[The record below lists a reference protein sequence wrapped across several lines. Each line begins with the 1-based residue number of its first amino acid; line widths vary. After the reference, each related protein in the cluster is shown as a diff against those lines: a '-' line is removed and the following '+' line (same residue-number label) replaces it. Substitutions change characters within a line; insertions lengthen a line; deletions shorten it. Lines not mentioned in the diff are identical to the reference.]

1 MSQTGNRESES
12 SRLTEVIDNPREVE
26 QAYARQYENLSREFS
41 RVTQSKRGILAEIG
55 CGRGQLTIP
64 LARLMPHSRFQVVDT
79 FAGAYTGTL
88 KLLNKALLRARLEN
102 RVKVYKADYL
112 AWLWDQYSD
121 SYAGVVSSEFLP
133 EVDSC
138 ELSRFL
144 PECLRLLRHGGV
156 TVHSFLSP
164 TPRNSRQ
171 RLLIEA
177 DTNPRWT
184 KTPPREWFSPRPDQ
198 VMSALKQA
206 EFRNIRVKRF
216 KSNLIIRA
224 RAAQHLLESWDVKSS
239 FWKKHRT
246 RLVREGL
253 EIPDWMII
261 SGRKT

>member
-1 MSQTGNRESES
+1 M
-12 SRLTEVIDNPREVE
+12 IDDPREVE
-26 QAYARQYENLSREFS
+26 QAYARQYEKLAREFS
-41 RVTQSKRGILAEIG
+41 RLIQSKRGILAEIG

-64 LARLMPHSRFQVVDT
+64 LAKLLPDTRFRVVDT
-79 FAGAYTGTL
+79 FTGAYTGTL
-88 KLLNKALLRARLEN
+88 RQLNKALLRARLKN

-133 EVDSC
+133 EIDSYG
-138 ELSRFL
+138 LSMFL
-144 PECLRLLRHGGV
+144 PECFRLLRHGGV

-171 RLLIEA
+171 KLLIEA

-184 KTPPREWFSPRPDQ
+184 KTPPKEWFSPRLDQ
-198 VMSALKQA
+198 VVSTLKRA
-206 EFRNIRVKRF
+206 EFRSIRVKRS

-224 RAAQHLLESWDVKSS
+224 RAAEHLLESWDVKSS

-246 RLVREGL
+246 RLAREGL

-261 SGRKT
+261 SGRKA